1 MTNLLYSAK
10 HYQTKCA
17 ETLDSVINYANIAT
31 ELLNDAKNTA
41 KSAAFGNIGD
51 IKYTIRKDV
60 PNGGFWCDGS
70 IKTKQDLPNIY
81 QMLLD
86 NKFQYVTITEYEQIL
101 TEKGS
106 CGFFG
111 LDIANECFK
120 LPLLNDIF
128 IKTGQE
134 AEVFGAE
141 SLPNITGNIRIVN
154 DYNFDNTSIDG
165 VINGAFEVKEFPAL
179 TGATINQNTTVTNDG
194 IWNVSIN
201 ASRSSSTYQ
210 DEAKVNPDYVKYRAY
225 IILFFTE
232 KEMSIVNWT
241 NALQQKTDQCIEQIE
256 AKAENYVEKEELQSV
271 VNTLTKHIVVSDLPV
286 VLAEDT
292 FYYIAE

>member
-1 MTNLLYSAK
+1 MAENIYSAF

-17 ETLDSVINYANIAT
+17 ETLNSVINYANIVT

-70 IKTKQDLPNIY
+70 VKTKQDLPNIY

-101 TEKGS
+101 EEKGS

-111 LDIANECFK
+111 LDITNECFK
-120 LPLLNDIF
+120 LPLLSDIF

-141 SLPNITGNIRIVN
+141 SLPNITGSFMTGV
-154 DYNFDNTSIDG
+154 DGFTSFT
-165 VINGAFEVKEFPAL
+165 GAFSSTSDSSKTDYGRVS
-179 TGATINQNTTVTNDG
+179 ATSTKQTI
-194 IWNVSIN
+194 SFN
-201 ASRSSSTYQ
+201 ASRNSSTYQ
-210 DEAKVNPDYVKYRAY
+210 NEAKVNPDYVKYRAY

-232 KEMSIVNWT
+232 KELSIVNWT
-241 NALQQKTDQCIEQIE
+241 NELQQKTNSCIEQIE
-256 AKAENYVEKEELQSV
+256 EKAENYVEKEELQSI
-271 VNTLTKHIVVSDLPV
+271 VNTLTKHIVVSDLPT
-286 VLAEDT
+286 VLEEDT